1 MRSGKEQ
8 NWAGTLM
15 FGLLYPAVLGTFL
28 YSLLPETLQA
38 LRAPLQVDPLQW
50 TKLVL
55 SFLLIAHFL
64 IDFYLTQQVALESER
79 YPTSAFVLDLLVVLA
94 LFVAYHT
101 VHLGDKGELEL
112 RWAAGAMFVSYVI
125 FWIWAQQMKSNI
137 KKRLG
142 LSSYEIGS
150 AAAFLLV
157 ATVWPNAYAFA
168 VVLLVSALLMWFVG
182 GSVVEAFHAAHGHA
196 DETMPEVRMTGRT

>member
-1 MRSGKEQ
+1 MRSCKDQ
-8 NWAGTLM
+8 NWAATLM

-38 LRAPLQVDPLQW
+38 LRAPLQIDTLQG

-64 IDFYLTQQVALESER
+64 VDFYLTQQVALESKE
-79 YPTSAFVLDLLVVLA
+79 YPPIAFVLDVLVVLA
-94 LFVAYHT
+94 LFVAYDT
-101 VHLGDKGELEL
+101 VHLGDNGQLEL

-137 KKRLG
+137 GKTTG
-142 LSSYEIGS
+142 LSAYEIGS

-157 ATVWPNAYAFA
+157 ATVWPNAFA
-168 VVLLVSALLMWFVG
+168 VVLFVSAVLMWFVG
-182 GSVVEAFHAAHGHA
+182 GSVVEDFRLRNRDG
-196 DETMPEVRMTGRT
+196 V